1 MLESVRSFLSG
12 KTLFVLVTLL
22 AIPFVFF
29 GSTSFGT
36 IFTSYGTVNGEAVTQ
51 TDVNLAASNITQRYQ
66 SIFGEDFSIDMIGE
80 EQYSESLR
88 QEIINQKI
96 LLSAAKKA
104 GLAASDKQAKKEIIK
119 IENFQSEN
127 GQFDEALFQSI
138 IRANGFTPDDYINLV
153 QQTVSMDFFIQG
165 LANSAYA
172 TEQDVKKFLTA
183 FEKTRDLDFVLLE
196 FDRIKNAQEVSDDEV
211 KSFFEA
217 NPLLFLDDE
226 RRSLQYITL
235 NAQAFAEGIQAD
247 DALIKTAYDEYL
259 AEQETNVQ
267 RRASHIMLDV
277 INYDSKED
285 ALNKLLSIKS
295 QLDEGSLDFADAVT
309 QFSEDDATV
318 DSSGD
323 LGYSAG
329 FAFPDEFETALG
341 GMSLNAT
348 SNIIDL
354 EDTLHIL
361 KLTELIEPEIKSFEE
376 SANELKA
383 EFIASESSSRL
394 QSAISEYEERI
405 LAGESFASIFDG
417 DTFTTLE
424 LLSSAELSNAVS
436 ANLANEAFS
445 SNSSLNAV
453 SFVEGD
459 DEVTFFMVT
468 EIVEPQLLSFEA
480 AASSAKDELLN
491 SKAQSEI
498 ASISGKFLENGLDE
512 SMADFQSYKAVSRYS
527 SLLPREVLNTVFQ
540 ADLQELKQTSLA
552 NGDVY
557 WFKPTNETLPD
568 EALMDEKQ
576 ASYQLIVNQIQQQR
590 YNVYLDSL
598 LRDGLSVNLKNL

>member
-36 IFTSYGTVNGEAVTQ
+36 IFTSYGKVNGEAVTQ